1 MDSFHPRAHP
11 SLSTIEL
18 HGYLRSVVCLT
29 CRSEVP
35 RADFQRFLS
44 SLNPS
49 WAEKLDEAVRTGALD
64 TEDREERA
72 KRGLRS
78 NPDGDVEIPDA
89 PYSTFRYPPCPEC
102 MKKQQS
108 KLDNGEDVK
117 IEVDQD
123 GAWLPTSNAGVL
135 KPAVIMFGESI
146 PVAVKA
152 AAEEALDAASRILVM
167 GSSLATYSAFRLVR
181 RARENGMPIGILNV
195 GGVRGEEELYQGL
208 VGENKGARAVRC
220 SEKTEVI
227 LPGVVE
233 KIRSRK

>member
-1 MDSFHPRAHP
+1 
-11 SLSTIEL
+11 
-18 HGYLRSVVCLT
+18 
-29 CRSEVP
+29 
-35 RADFQRFLS
+35 
-44 SLNPS
+44 LNPS

-102 MKKQQS
+102 MKKKQS
-108 KLDNGEDVK
+108 KLDNGEDAK

-146 PVAVKA
+146 PAAVKT

-220 SEKTEVI
+220 SEKTELI

-233 KIRSRK
+233 KIRSRR